1 MDKIGRVMREFKE
14 GKLKSSS
21 GQKVTNPKQAIAIG
35 IAEQKAMKGYKA
47 GGEPKAMV
55 KKEVAFMKAKGAP
68 KSMVKHEMAE
78 MKGMKKGGSVMQSKM
93 GAVKTAAPSIN
104 GVAMKGKTKG
114 TMIKMRRG
122 GCA

>member
-1 MDKIGRVMREFKE
+1 
-14 GKLKSSS
+14 
-21 GQKVTNPKQAIAIG
+21 
-35 IAEQKAMKGYKA
+35 MKGYKM

-78 MKGMKKGGSVMQSKM
+78 MKGMKKGGYMGASKM
-93 GAVKTAAPSIN
+93 GAVKTAAPSKD

-114 TMIKMRRG
+114 TMVKMNKG
-122 GCA
+122 GYC